1 MAQKV
6 LIVDDDPSILLSLD
20 FLMKKA
26 GYAVFIA
33 RDGAEALDILQRE
46 IPDCLVLD
54 IMMPEVDGYEVLRQ
68 VKENAATSHIKVIML
83 SAKSRETDIQQAMEL
98 GADNYITKPFATKKL
113 LEDIRLLITPWP
125 KSHL

>member
-46 IPDCLVLD
+46 LPDCLVLD

-68 VKENAATSHIKVIML
+68 LKENVATQHIKVIML
-83 SAKSRETDIQQAMEL
+83 SAKSREADIQQAMEL
-98 GADNYITKPFATKKL
+98 GADHYITKPFATKKL
-113 LEDIRLLITPWP
+113 LDDIRQLITP
-125 KSHL
+125 

>member
-1 MAQKV
+1 MAQQKV

-33 RDGAEALDILQRE
+33 RDGAEALDLLQRE

-68 VKENAATSHIKVIML
+68 VKENAATNHIKVIML
-83 SAKSRETDIQQAMEL
+83 SAKSREADIRQAMEL
-98 GADNYITKPFATKKL
+98 GADHYITKPFATKKL
-113 LEDIRLLITPWP
+113 LDDIKQLITP
-125 KSHL
+125 

>member
-33 RDGAEALDILQRE
+33 RDGAEALDILRRE
-46 IPDCLVLD
+46 VPDCLVLD

-83 SAKSRETDIQQAMEL
+83 SAKSREADIQQAMEL
-98 GADNYITKPFATKKL
+98 GADHYITKPFATKKL
-113 LEDIRLLITPWP
+113 LEDIRLLITP
-125 KSHL
+125 

>member
-1 MAQKV
+1 MAQQKV

-83 SAKSRETDIQQAMEL
+83 SAKSREADIRQAMEL
-98 GADNYITKPFATKKL
+98 GADHYITKPFATKKL
-113 LEDIRLLITPWP
+113 LDDIKQLITP
-125 KSHL
+125 